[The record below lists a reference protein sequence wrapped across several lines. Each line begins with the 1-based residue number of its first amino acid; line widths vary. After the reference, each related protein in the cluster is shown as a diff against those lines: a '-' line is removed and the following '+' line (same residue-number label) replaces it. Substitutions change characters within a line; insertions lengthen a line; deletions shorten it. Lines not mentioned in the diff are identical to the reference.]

1 MDLAQE
7 SRQFQIGTDKTERLV
22 DGVLAIGLDKKRIEM
37 FLCPMEGEMGYPA
50 FALAGSVLRY
60 LSDNRQ
66 GATVLYVLLAVNGVV
81 KAFPQEEDG
90 HGQEEG
96 SNEG

>member
-1 MDLAQE
+1 
-7 SRQFQIGTDKTERLV
+7 
-22 DGVLAIGLDKKRIEM
+22 
-37 FLCPMEGEMGYPA
+37 MEGEMGYPA